1 MEQDQARATCGHID
15 LLGYLAGITCARCAR
30 EGHARAIGKASRLRR
45 RK

>member
-15 LLGYLAGITCARCAR
+15 LLGYFSGTVCGRCAR
-30 EGHARAIGKASRLRR
+30 EGHARATGKAARPR

>member
-1 MEQDQARATCGHID
+1 METSQGRAKCGHID

-30 EGHARAIGKASRLRR
+30 EGHARAIGKASRPRR